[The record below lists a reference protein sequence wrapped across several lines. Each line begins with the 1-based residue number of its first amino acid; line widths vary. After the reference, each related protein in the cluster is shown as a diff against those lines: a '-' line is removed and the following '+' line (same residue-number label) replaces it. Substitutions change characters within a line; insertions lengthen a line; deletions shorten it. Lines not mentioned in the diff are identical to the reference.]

1 MTLAPGLAREKEGEM
16 RHPTYLALLINKWG
30 AKITVAS
37 VWGVRQCPTCGYK
50 WAIVQQV
57 PYQGP
62 WQYDQKYQML
72 IVHPGDGVE
81 ISGACGEGYWGWLP
95 TGRPHEFVA
104 LGNFELMPA
113 QFPRKEIAW
122 VTFRDQLII
131 FHEIAV
137 IGDMKPELFPEAWAK
152 ECGRCFREALRNSP
166 EYTQGNLYIK
176 AGGRLACG
184 ALGAQTFWAGEEE
197 VEVAFFN
204 HTIRFHRGSLT
215 IRGDIATLWLD
226 YKGEAKITSPD
237 HPGKDIVLTGFAHYD
252 MYHPWPSR
260 RRE

>member
-1 MTLAPGLAREKEGEM
+1 M

-30 AKITVAS
+30 AKITVAC

-62 WQYDQKYQML
+62 WQYGQKYQML
-72 IVHPGDGVE
+72 ISRVE
-81 ISGACGEGYWGWLP
+81 PPYVELAYPCGEGYWGWLP

-104 LGNFELMPA
+104 LGEFRLMPA
-113 QFPRKEIAW
+113 LFPRKEIAR
-122 VTFRDQLII
+122 VTFKDQLII
-131 FHEIAV
+131 LHDIAV
-137 IGDMKPELFPEAWAK
+137 VGDMKPELFPEPWEK
-152 ECGRCFREALRNSP
+152 VCGRCFREDIRNSP
-166 EYTQGNLYIK
+166 EYTQGSLYIK
-176 AGGRLACG
+176 AGSRLACG
-184 ALGAQTFWAGEEE
+184 AHGGQTFWAGEEE

-204 HTIRFHRGSLT
+204 HAIRFHRGSLT

-237 HPGKDIVLTGFAHYD
+237 HPGKDIVLQGVASYNL
-252 MYHPWPSR
+252 YHPYPR
-260 RRE
+260 GHKD